1 VISFSGWRILEMAA
15 GKRFRL
21 DNPAV
26 AIDVR
31 GGKRVTTMVPSGTV
45 VTVLSFPT
53 NELTVEVLCESRTLV
68 MFVLDLRERGTD
80 ITEQRTSS
88 QESN

>member
-1 VISFSGWRILEMAA
+1 MPA

-26 AIDVR
+26 AIDFR
-31 GGKRVTTMVPSGTV
+31 DGKRVTTMVPPGTI

-53 NELTVEVLCESRTLV
+53 NEHTVEVLCESRTLV
-68 MFVLDLRERGTD
+68 MFALDLRERGTD
-80 ITEQRTSS
+80 ITEQLAAA